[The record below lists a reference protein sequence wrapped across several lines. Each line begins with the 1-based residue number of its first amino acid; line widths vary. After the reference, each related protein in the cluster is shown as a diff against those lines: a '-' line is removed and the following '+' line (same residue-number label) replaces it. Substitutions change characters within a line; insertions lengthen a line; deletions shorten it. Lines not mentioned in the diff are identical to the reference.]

1 MHTTIEEFIIA
12 FTMARILSSRSFFAA
27 AIVVVTFLS
36 TALQVSAFGSF
47 GKKSVG
53 SASKLPLPT
62 LNKDTG
68 RYEKS
73 PLDDGKYPYDAIGS
87 ALRHGPSPF
96 LTRVFNA
103 DEYEQGVLKYMLTAQ
118 VDRAEA
124 TGNIDAKLNN
134 VLDWQYQKMEE
145 KKGKPK
151 VDYTRLDK
159 KQAALTAIWALG
171 ITPLAVSVVVDT
183 ANQFMNSPGPS
194 VIKGL

>member
-1 MHTTIEEFIIA
+1 
-12 FTMARILSSRSFFAA
+12 MARIISSRSLVT
-27 AIVVVTFLS
+27 AIVVAVAFLS
-36 TALQVSAFGSF
+36 SALQVSAFGSF

-53 SASKLPLPT
+53 SSSSSSKKLPTPT

-87 ALRHGPSPF
+87 ALRHGPAPF

-103 DEYEQGVLKYMLTAQ
+103 DEYEQGVLKYMLSAQ

-124 TGNIDAKLNN
+124 TGNVDAKLNN
-134 VLDWQYQKMEE
+134 AIDWAYQKMEE
-145 KKGKPK
+145 KNGKPK

-159 KQAALTAIWALG
+159 KQAALTVIWALG
-171 ITPLAVSVVVDT
+171 ITPLAVSVVADT
-183 ANQFMNSPGPS
+183 ANQFMSHPGPS

>member
-62 LNKDTG
+62 VNKDTG

>member
-12 FTMARILSSRSFFAA
+12 FTMARMLSSRSFFAA